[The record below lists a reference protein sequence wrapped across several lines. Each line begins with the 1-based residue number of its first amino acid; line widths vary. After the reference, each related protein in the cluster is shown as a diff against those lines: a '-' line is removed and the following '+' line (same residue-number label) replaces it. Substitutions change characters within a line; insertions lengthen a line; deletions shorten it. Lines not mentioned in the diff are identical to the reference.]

1 MVSSRNAASLRG
13 RRRRGPDPS
22 GTTGG
27 AGGGGGPGRWRPSS
41 RPGPEPDPE
50 PERDP
55 APVPTLSGL
64 STPTGALGVR
74 EVRGSCEFSML
85 VPPRLAARVI
95 PSTSWLLTSRLTSRP
110 SVASPSTPELRR
122 GLGLLYPL
130 SRSWGTEGWS
140 ELLRPERCAAC
151 A

>member
-41 RPGPEPDPE
+41 RPGPDPESEQEDRDPE
-50 PERDP
+50 P
-55 APVPTLSGL
+55 VPTVSGL

-74 EVRGSCEFSML
+74 EVRRSCEFSIL
-85 VPPRLAARVI
+85 VPPRFAARVI
-95 PSTSWLLTSRLTSRP
+95 PSTYWPLRYRLTSR
-110 SVASPSTPELRR
+110 
-122 GLGLLYPL
+122 
-130 SRSWGTEGWS
+130 
-140 ELLRPERCAAC
+140 
-151 A
+151 